1 MDLRS
6 EKSDN
11 ETMRINRRLPIVPQV
26 HSTLHHL
33 IVHCVLPPGSPIRE
47 KDLSEQME
55 VSRTPIR
62 EALLQLEK
70 EGLVEIYPQSG
81 TRISKIS
88 MEEVRESHFIR
99 EAMESAT
106 VRFAAQQGDSEL
118 HKQLNTR
125 LQEFEAAL
133 GTAEKDLLFELDE
146 LFHKTIAEFRFQNR
160 LWKITNIAKSHM
172 DRVRHLTL
180 PLPKRIYEIADEHQR
195 VADCII
201 QHQPDEAVRGIQDHL
216 CVIFSDIE
224 RIRAE
229 HSEYFVE

>member
-1 MDLRS
+1 M
-6 EKSDN
+6 
-11 ETMRINRRLPIVPQV
+11 
-26 HSTLHHL
+26 LHHL
-33 IVHCVLPPGSPIRE
+33 IFHCVLLPGSPIRE

-106 VRFAAQQGDSEL
+106 VRFAAQQGDSEF
-118 HKQLNTR
+118 HNQLNSR
-125 LQEFEAAL
+125 LQEFKDSL
-133 GTAEKDLLFELDE
+133 DTAEKDRLFELDE
-146 LFHKTIAEFRFQNR
+146 LFHKTIAEFCFPNR
-160 LWKITNIAKSHM
+160 LWKITNIAKSHI

-195 VADCII
+195 VADFII
-201 QHQPDEAVRGIQDHL
+201 RYQPDKAVKAIQDHL
-216 CVIFSDIE
+216 NVIFTDIE

-229 HSEYFVE
+229 HAEYFVH

>member
-1 MDLRS
+1 MTISSPNSRTELIS
-6 EKSDN
+6 
-11 ETMRINRRLPIVPQV
+11 INRRLPIVPQV
-26 HSTLHHL
+26 HSLLHHL

-70 EGLVEIYPQSG
+70 EGLVEIYPQAG

-118 HKQLNTR
+118 NKKLKSR
-125 LQEFEAAL
+125 LQQFKDSLE
-133 GTAEKDLLFELDE
+133 TAEKDLLFELDE

-180 PLPKRIYEIADEHQR
+180 PLPKRIYEIADEHHR
-195 VADCII
+195 VADFII
-201 QHQPDEAVRGIQDHL
+201 RYQPDEAVRAIQDHL
-216 CVIFSDIE
+216 SVIFSDIE

-229 HSEYFVE
+229 RSEYFVP

>member
-133 GTAEKDLLFELDE
+133 GTAETDLLFELDE

-201 QHQPDEAVRGIQDHL
+201 QHQPEKAVRAIQDHL
-216 CVIFSDIE
+216 SVIFSDIE

>member
-1 MDLRS
+1 MNLRS

-106 VRFAAQQGDSEL
+106 VRFAAQKGDSEL

-125 LQEFEAAL
+125 LQKFNDAL

-201 QHQPDEAVRGIQDHL
+201 QHQQEKAVRAIQDHL
-216 CVIFSDIE
+216 SVIFSDIE

-229 HSEYFVE
+229 HSEYFVP

>member
-1 MDLRS
+1 MALRS
-6 EKSDN
+6 QKSDT
-11 ETMRINRRLPIVPQV
+11 ETIRINRRLPIVPQV

-47 KDLSEQME
+47 NDLSEQME

-70 EGLVEIYPQSG
+70 EGLIYPQSG

-99 EAMESAT
+99 QAMENAT
-106 VRFAAQQGDSEL
+106 VRFAAQREDSEF
-118 HKQLNTR
+118 HNQLNRR
-125 LQEFEAAL
+125 LQEFNNAL
-133 GTAEKDLLFELDE
+133 KNAEKDLLFDLDE
-146 LFHKTIAEFRFQNR
+146 LFHRTIAEFRFKNR
-160 LWKITNIAKSHM
+160 LWKMTNIAKSHM

-201 QHQPDEAVRGIQDHL
+201 HHLPDQAVRAIQDHL
-216 CVIFSDIE
+216 SVIFSDIE
-224 RIRAE
+224 RIRKE
-229 HSEYFVE
+229 HSEYFVQ

>member
-1 MDLRS
+1 MTISSPNSRTELIS
-6 EKSDN
+6 
-11 ETMRINRRLPIVPQV
+11 INRRLPIVPQV
-26 HSTLHHL
+26 HSLLHHL

-81 TRISKIS
+81 TRTSKIS

-118 HKQLNTR
+118 HKELESR
-125 LQEFEAAL
+125 LQQFKDSLE
-133 GTAEKDLLFELDE
+133 TAEKDLLFELDE

-195 VADCII
+195 VADFII
-201 QHQPDEAVRGIQDHL
+201 RHQPDEAVRAIQDHL
-216 CVIFSDIE
+216 SVIFSDIE

-229 HSEYFVE
+229 RSEYFVP

>member
-1 MDLRS
+1 MTISSPNSRTELIS
-6 EKSDN
+6 
-11 ETMRINRRLPIVPQV
+11 INRRLPIVPQV
-26 HSTLHHL
+26 HSLLHHL

-70 EGLVEIYPQSG
+70 EGLVEIYPQAG

-118 HKQLNTR
+118 NKKLKSR
-125 LQEFEAAL
+125 LQRFKDSL
-133 GTAEKDLLFELDE
+133 DTAEKDLLFELDE

-195 VADCII
+195 VADFII
-201 QHQPDEAVRGIQDHL
+201 RHQPDEAVRAIQDHL
-216 CVIFSDIE
+216 SVIFSDIE

-229 HSEYFVE
+229 RSEYFVP

>member
-1 MDLRS
+1 MTISSPNSRTELIS
-6 EKSDN
+6 
-11 ETMRINRRLPIVPQV
+11 INRRLPIVPQV
-26 HSTLHHL
+26 HSLLHHL

-118 HKQLNTR
+118 NKKLKSR
-125 LQEFEAAL
+125 LQQFKDSL
-133 GTAEKDLLFELDE
+133 DTAEKDLLFELDE

-195 VADCII
+195 VADFII
-201 QHQPDEAVRGIQDHL
+201 RHQPDEAVRAIQDHL
-216 CVIFSDIE
+216 SVIFSDIE

>member
-47 KDLSEQME
+47 KDLSDQME

-118 HKQLNTR
+118 CKQLNTR

-133 GTAEKDLLFELDE
+133 STAEKDLLFELDE

-160 LWKITNIAKSHM
+160 LWKITNTAKSHM

-180 PLPKRIYEIADEHQR
+180 PLPKRIYEIANEHQR

-201 QHQPDEAVRGIQDHL
+201 QHQPDEAVRAIQDHL
-216 CVIFSDIE
+216 SVIFSDIK

>member
-1 MDLRS
+1 MAISSPNSPTGLIH
-6 EKSDN
+6 
-11 ETMRINRRLPIVPQV
+11 INRRLPIVPQV
-26 HSTLHHL
+26 HTTLHHL
-33 IVHCVLPPGSPIRE
+33 IVRCVIPPGSPIRE
-47 KDLSEQME
+47 KNLSEQME

-106 VRFAAQQGDSEL
+106 VRFAAQHGDSEF
-118 HKQLNTR
+118 HKQLKSR
-125 LQEFEAAL
+125 LQHFKDSL
-133 GTAEKDLLFELDE
+133 DTSDRDLLFELDE
-146 LFHKTIAEFRFQNR
+146 LFHKTITEFRFQNR

-172 DRVRHLTL
+172 DRVGHLTL
-180 PLPKRIYEIADEHQR
+180 PLPKRIYEIADEHQQ
-195 VADCII
+195 VAGFII
-201 QHQPDEAVRGIQDHL
+201 RHQPNEAVRAIQDHL
-216 CVIFSDIE
+216 SVIFSDIE

-229 HSEYFVE
+229 HSEYFVH

>member
-1 MDLRS
+1 MTISSPNSRTELIS
-6 EKSDN
+6 
-11 ETMRINRRLPIVPQV
+11 INRRLPIVPQV
-26 HSTLHHL
+26 HSLLHHL

-70 EGLVEIYPQSG
+70 EGLVEIYPQAG

-118 HKQLNTR
+118 HKKLKSR
-125 LQEFEAAL
+125 LQQFKDSL
-133 GTAEKDLLFELDE
+133 DTAEKDLLFELDE

-160 LWKITNIAKSHM
+160 LWKITNIAKSHT

-195 VADCII
+195 VADFII
-201 QHQPDEAVRGIQDHL
+201 RHQPDEAVRAIQDHL
-216 CVIFSDIE
+216 SVIFSDIE

-229 HSEYFVE
+229 RSEYFVP

>member
-1 MDLRS
+1 MTISSPNSRTELIS
-6 EKSDN
+6 
-11 ETMRINRRLPIVPQV
+11 INRRLPIVPQV
-26 HSTLHHL
+26 HSLLHHL

-70 EGLVEIYPQSG
+70 EGLVEIYPQAG

-88 MEEVRESHFIR
+88 MEEVHESHFIR

-118 HKQLNTR
+118 NKKLKSR
-125 LQEFEAAL
+125 LQQFKDSLE
-133 GTAEKDLLFELDE
+133 TAEKDLLFELDE

-160 LWKITNIAKSHM
+160 LWKITNIAKSH
-172 DRVRHLTL
+172 
-180 PLPKRIYEIADEHQR
+180 
-195 VADCII
+195 
-201 QHQPDEAVRGIQDHL
+201 
-216 CVIFSDIE
+216 
-224 RIRAE
+224 
-229 HSEYFVE
+229 

>member
-1 MDLRS
+1 
-6 EKSDN
+6 
-11 ETMRINRRLPIVPQV
+11 QV
-26 HSTLHHL
+26 HSLLHHL

-70 EGLVEIYPQSG
+70 EGLVEIYPQAG

-118 HKQLNTR
+118 NKKLKSR
-125 LQEFEAAL
+125 LQQFKDSLE
-133 GTAEKDLLFELDE
+133 TAEKDLLFELDE

-195 VADCII
+195 VADFII
-201 QHQPDEAVRGIQDHL
+201 RHQPDEAVRAIQDHL
-216 CVIFSDIE
+216 SVIFSDIE

-229 HSEYFVE
+229 HSEYFVP

>member
-1 MDLRS
+1 MTISSPNSRTELIS
-6 EKSDN
+6 
-11 ETMRINRRLPIVPQV
+11 INRRLPIVPQV
-26 HSTLHHL
+26 HSLLHHL

-70 EGLVEIYPQSG
+70 EGLVEIYPQAG

-118 HKQLNTR
+118 NKKLKSR
-125 LQEFEAAL
+125 LQQFKDSL
-133 GTAEKDLLFELDE
+133 DTAEKDLLFELDE

-195 VADCII
+195 VADFII
-201 QHQPDEAVRGIQDHL
+201 RHQPDEAVRAIQDHL
-216 CVIFSDIE
+216 SVIFSDIE

-229 HSEYFVE
+229 RSEYFVP

>member
-1 MDLRS
+1 MGITSLNS
-6 EKSDN
+6 PTELI
-11 ETMRINRRLPIVPQV
+11 RINRRLPIVPQV
-26 HSTLHHL
+26 HSLLHQL

-47 KDLSEQME
+47 KNLSEQME

-106 VRFAAQQGDSEL
+106 VRFAAQQGDSEF
-118 HKQLNTR
+118 HNQLNSR
-125 LQEFEAAL
+125 LQEFKDSL
-133 GTAEKDLLFELDE
+133 DTAEKDRLFELDE
-146 LFHKTIAEFRFQNR
+146 LFHKTIAEFCFQNR
-160 LWKITNIAKSHM
+160 LWKITNIAKSHI

-195 VADCII
+195 VADFII
-201 QHQPDEAVRGIQDHL
+201 RYQPDEAVRAIQDHL
-216 CVIFSDIE
+216 NVSFTDIE

-229 HSEYFVE
+229 HAEYFVY

>member
-47 KDLSEQME
+47 KDLSDQME

-106 VRFAAQQGDSEL
+106 VRFAAQQGDWEL
-118 HKQLNTR
+118 CKQLKTR

-133 GTAEKDLLFELDE
+133 STAEKDLLFELDE

-172 DRVRHLTL
+172 DRVRHLTFL
-180 PLPKRIYEIADEHQR
+180 SQKGFMKLLMNTNELLIVLSSINQTKR
-195 VADCII
+195 
-201 QHQPDEAVRGIQDHL
+201 
-216 CVIFSDIE
+216 
-224 RIRAE
+224 
-229 HSEYFVE
+229 